1 MAEKNGVTSFWIVVS
16 DLVPKVIGSGT
27 HGVAGQVPDVGA
39 GLPCCSVPLVL
50 PYVVWML
57 QDARRVE

>member
-39 GLPCCSVPLVL
+39 GLPCCSVPVVL
-50 PYVVWML
+50 PYVV
-57 QDARRVE
+57 